1 MASNDGNKAK
11 ALVQTNTPSSCPFF
25 SQPIFDPMEV
35 DSPPARVVR
44 RTGLKRK
51 SVVERSSGG
60 YDRVAVREVK
70 RAKRNPRPSETRLSA
85 PMWHFVQVL
94 TGLYAGE
101 DPYKVREERKI
112 SDPGVRQSEIAKAGG
127 ERWRAMSEEERPYE
141 KLSSNAKATYKE
153 KAKKYK
159 KYKIFKRAQQ
169 LPGSTRTEG
178 AGAGAD
184 AGMEG
189 VGAVPQRAKSPIRFS
204 EKWPVSKKRKPTKR
218 PRSKSY

>member
-1 MASNDGNKAK
+1 
-11 ALVQTNTPSSCPFF
+11 
-25 SQPIFDPMEV
+25 
-35 DSPPARVVR
+35 
-44 RTGLKRK
+44 
-51 SVVERSSGG
+51 
-60 YDRVAVREVK
+60 
-70 RAKRNPRPSETRLSA
+70 
-85 PMWHFVQVL
+85 
-94 TGLYAGE
+94 
-101 DPYKVREERKI
+101 
-112 SDPGVRQSEIAKAGG
+112 
-127 ERWRAMSEEERPYE
+127 MSEEEKRPYE

-169 LPGSTRTEG
+169 LPGSTRTEGAG